1 MSKSKRVGQI
11 KGDFLILE
19 KLVKNKRSYYKVQCQ
34 VCGDIS
40 YTYNITDKVL
50 VHSDIKC
57 KNTTVQNIIG
67 FEINDFKV
75 IDARY
80 NKRLMLDV
88 QCKICGAIRH
98 NVAKKDFD
106 IHSNRHG
113 AICTIK
119 ATNKYPNKKIVK
131 KLIRGYQNCRMRV
144 LLSETNDKYRNY
156 QGIEFGYKNTSEFV
170 EDIYASIEQ
179 LVNEGVS
186 LEKISL
192 DRIDNTKGYII
203 GNVRGAIGKTQAT
216 NKRNSYIY
224 YLDNVEIDRDVLL
237 SQLDIYQQKLSRL
250 FGNNDEFE
258 YNNHIITR
266 RLKYK

>member
-19 KLVKNKRSYYKVQCQ
+19 KLVKNKRSYYKIECQ
-34 VCGDIS
+34 ICGDIS

-57 KNTTVQNIIG
+57 KNTTAKNIIG

-75 IDARY
+75 INAEY

-106 IHSNRHG
+106 INKNQHG
-113 AICTIK
+113 IICTIK
-119 ATNKYPNKKIVK
+119 ATDKYPDKKIVK
-131 KLIRGYQNCRMRV
+131 KLIRGYQNCRMRI
-144 LLSETNDKYRNY
+144 LLSDSNEKYYNY
-156 QGIEFGYKNTSEFV
+156 KGLEFGYKNSAEFV
-170 EDIYASIEQ
+170 EDVYESIEK
-179 LVNEGVS
+179 LVNEGIV
-186 LEKISL
+186 LENISL
-192 DRIDNTKGYII
+192 DRIDNSKGYII
-203 GNVRGAIGKTQAT
+203 GNVRGAVGKTQAT

-224 YLDNVEIDRDVLL
+224 YLNNIETNRDTLL
-237 SQLDIYQQKLSRL
+237 SELNIYQQKLSRL

-258 YNNHIITR
+258 YNNNKVTR